1 MMHEGICNN
10 LPARLGEL
18 LKYHRSWLFGLAAT
32 LFFNSS
38 CTLHNPQKCS
48 QDFADEL
55 NPEIF
60 RQTLSHD
67 FTPVQ
72 GTPKLVVYRCILPP
86 ADGDQGAAFNRPVLV
101 LHEYDHLSVACLRF
115 AERLSRE
122 GFTVYVPVLFGKTDG
137 KSGLGTTIATT
148 LELFMSSD
156 WHALFG
162 EHQHQ
167 PITDS
172 LAVICR
178 KISADHQHR
187 GIGVIGMC
195 LTGALPIS
203 LLSENCVVAPVIA
216 QPSIPLFCFTPE
228 GKRAPGISPTELFA
242 AATRAKRE
250 HLQVFGTRYEKDSIG
265 TKERFDSIHQAFGD
279 DCFLDHTIAASDYL
293 QPKWGLTDKA
303 HATLTLCYKDGPDDY
318 PPRHLFLDL
327 VSFLKK
333 HLDQHGNLSVTN
345 QERVR
350 QTWEPE

>member
-167 PITDS
+167 PITD
-172 LAVICR
+172 CR
-178 KISADHQHR
+178 N
-187 GIGVIGMC
+187 
-195 LTGALPIS
+195 
-203 LLSENCVVAPVIA
+203 LSE
-216 QPSIPLFCFTPE
+216 
-228 GKRAPGISPTELFA
+228 
-242 AATRAKRE
+242 
-250 HLQVFGTRYEKDSIG
+250 
-265 TKERFDSIHQAFGD
+265 
-279 DCFLDHTIAASDYL
+279 
-293 QPKWGLTDKA
+293 
-303 HATLTLCYKDGPDDY
+303 
-318 PPRHLFLDL
+318 DL
-327 VSFLKK
+327 S
-333 HLDQHGNLSVTN
+333 
-345 QERVR
+345 
-350 QTWEPE
+350 